1 MLHIIDTIKV
11 VAIRI
16 LQKYCN
22 GGYGGPTLSRS
33 QINTIADAL
42 SVELLPAILAMVQKA
57 IADAAHHMLPT
68 TIAVD
73 PKTLEMIEK
82 ISKS

>member
-16 LQKYCN
+16 LQRYCN
-22 GGYGGPTLSRS
+22 GGYGGPRLSTA
-33 QINTIADAL
+33 QINAIADAL

-57 IADAAHHMLPT
+57 LADVAHHMSPT
-68 TIAVD
+68 TIVVD

-82 ISKS
+82 ISQ

>member
-1 MLHIIDTIKV
+1 VLHIVDTIKV

-16 LQKYCN
+16 IQRYCN
-22 GGYGGPTLSRS
+22 GGYGGPRLSPA

-57 IADAAHHMLPT
+57 ISDAAHHMCPT
-68 TIAVD
+68 TICID
-73 PKTLEMIEK
+73 PKTLEIIEK
-82 ISKS
+82 NSH